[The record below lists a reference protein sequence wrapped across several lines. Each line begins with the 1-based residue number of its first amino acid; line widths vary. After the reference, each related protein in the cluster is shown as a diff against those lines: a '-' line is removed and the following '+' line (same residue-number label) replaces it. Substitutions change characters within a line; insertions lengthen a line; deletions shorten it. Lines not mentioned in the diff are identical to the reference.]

1 MDLYTFS
8 LVLGAVGLGAMGA
21 GGFARHVGTQPGPHG
36 PGHAAGGHGLAHS
49 GPSSA
54 LGKAIGPASSHH
66 ATGAPGG
73 IPAWVASFLSPRVAF
88 GVLLGLGTAG
98 VLLRGHVPGALRFVL
113 ALALGLAFDRW
124 LLTPLWN
131 FSLRFAS
138 KPALTLETAVT
149 GEARAVT
156 AFDAQGHGIVQ
167 IDLDGQLVQVLA
179 TLSSKD
185 RALGHR
191 VRAGEALRVE
201 DVDAKRNRCSVTL
214 L

>member
-8 LVLGAVGLGAMGA
+8 LVLGAVGLGAMAA
-21 GGFARHVGTQPGPHG
+21 GGFARHVGTQAGSHG
-36 PGHAAGGHGLAHS
+36 PGQAALHPQLHAPLAHSEHAAGGHGLAHS
-49 GPSSA
+49 
-54 LGKAIGPASSHH
+54 
-66 ATGAPGG
+66 APGG
-73 IPAWVASFLSPRVAF
+73 LPAWLASFLSPRVAF

-98 VLLRGHVPGALRFVL
+98 VLLHGHVPEGLRFIL
-113 ALALGLAFDRW
+113 ALALGLAFDRG

-156 AFDAQGHGIVQ
+156 AFDAEGHGIVQ

-201 DVDAKRNRCSVTL
+201 DVDPKRNRCSVTL

>member
-1 MDLYTFS
+1 VS
-8 LVLGAVGLGAMGA
+8 
-21 GGFARHVGTQPGPHG
+21 
-36 PGHAAGGHGLAHS
+36 
-49 GPSSA
+49 
-54 LGKAIGPASSHH
+54 KAIGPASPHH
-66 ATGAPGG
+66 APGASSG
-73 IPAWVASFLSPRVAF
+73 IPGWLASFLSPRVAF

-98 VLLRGHVPGALRFVL
+98 VLLRGHVPEALRFIL
-113 ALALGLAFDRW
+113 ALAVGLAFDRW

-156 AFDAQGHGIVQ
+156 AFDAEGHGIVQ

-201 DVDAKRNRCSVTL
+201 DVDPKRNRCSVTL